1 MSLSGKDTAQK
12 YFSTELPWV
21 LPAFPTGREDSVN
34 FPESKK
40 HHWHPS
46 GWSSFVKDPN
56 YKGERSAR
64 FKILALQLSSC
75 VVLGMLPKLFE
86 FLFLW
91 WKLKSPQCSIIMV
104 IKSDNVCH
112 APGTGKMLTKT
123 SVCFLQMFSWR
134 LFPLTLPSAHSH
146 FPHSFLS
153 HPGGLKTEW
162 S

>member
-1 MSLSGKDTAQK
+1 M
-12 YFSTELPWV
+12 
-21 LPAFPTGREDSVN
+21 
-34 FPESKK
+34 
-40 HHWHPS
+40 
-46 GWSSFVKDPN
+46 KDPN

-123 SVCFLQMFSWR
+123 SVCFLQMFS
-134 LFPLTLPSAHSH
+134 
-146 FPHSFLS
+146 
-153 HPGGLKTEW
+153 
-162 S
+162 